1 MVYVNGV
8 NIYPTAVEAVLRAID
23 EIVEY
28 RATVETRGTLR
39 VLSIE
44 IELNKSNENVGNV
57 AQRTKV
63 DFQNSLGLT
72 VPVTIVPAG
81 TLPRYEMKARRF
93 VVVP

>member
-8 NIYPTAVEAVLRAID
+8 NIYPAAVETVLRAID

-28 RATVETRGTLR
+28 RATVRTRGTLR
-39 VLSIE
+39 VLSVE
-44 IELNKSNENVGNV
+44 IELNKSIENSEKV

-63 DFQNSLGLT
+63 DFQNSLGLK

-81 TLPRYEMKARRF
+81 ALPRYEMKARRF
-93 VVVP
+93 FVVP